1 MSYLYYEKVKRIIL
15 CLSRNKIVLN
25 PCNYHDCEYCFLV
38 SLTANEPAPSKPVE
52 EPPTN
57 PPEPEDSTSASSPVK
72 FPLPSPTGS
81 ISSSSDSSKPNL
93 PSPVQNVPTS
103 PENVQPTPVV
113 NEPSP
118 PEFPEPS
125 DTSVAPGEYM
135 PKPSTED
142 TSYLNDDML
151 TQLDMN
157 TESIDTLIARV
168 SSLETKEKELESAM
182 GTISEG
188 LERIE
193 KKLGKIGLY

>member
-1 MSYLYYEKVKRIIL
+1 MELFFFTL
-15 CLSRNKIVLN
+15 
-25 PCNYHDCEYCFLV
+25 
-38 SLTANEPAPSKPVE
+38 
-52 EPPTN
+52 
-57 PPEPEDSTSASSPVK
+57 PESSPK
-72 FPLPSPTGS
+72 PDLPP
-81 ISSSSDSSKPNL
+81 
-93 PSPVQNVPTS
+93 PVQNVPTN

-118 PEFPEPS
+118 SSTPPLELPEPS
-125 DTSVAPGEYM
+125 DAPTDTGGEAVS
-135 PKPSTED
+135 PEVPSLKPPSPEEPSESPSDLPLKPPGD

-193 KKLGKIGLY
+193 KKLGKSTICEQATTTRNFLNKLEPFTEYDSLNQSKL